1 LHGNERESL
10 GKELLAQSSE
20 VIQRMKKIVAQLIF
34 GEAGNLRRLTPV
46 SVIAVPRSSSDAGF
60 RLP

>member
-10 GKELLAQSSE
+10 GKELLAQPSE
-20 VIQRMKKIVAQLIF
+20 VIQRIKQFVAQLIF
-34 GEAGNLRRLTPV
+34 GKTGNLRRLNPV
-46 SVIAVPRSSSDAGF
+46 SIIAAPRSFSDAGF